1 MKTVWRVF
9 SYLKR
14 YPWMAAGTLT
24 CAILS
29 TLMVIVFPATAK
41 WIIDDVVRAN
51 RPDKLLPL
59 ILLAAVAFLVQHG
72 FKALRLVLNNTFEQ
86 RVIFDLRSDLYSHIQ
101 LLPLRWFDNRA
112 TGDLMTRVIE
122 DVNSVERVLIDGIEQ
137 GVVAILQVVIVISVM
152 FYLNVKLALLAL
164 VPFPLLIAGA
174 LTYTLTAHRRYRSQ
188 RRASSNMNALLHDNL
203 AGVRQIKS
211 FVRERE
217 EHARFNRVSDQLRH
231 ATLVVMR
238 VWAIYSPSMSMFEA
252 IGALLVLG
260 FGGHAV
266 LTGAMQIGDL
276 VAFLMLTAFLYDP
289 VSRLHQLNQLVQAG
303 RAAGE
308 RVFEI
313 LDEQVEAGAVAGI
326 GDPGTAITDRG
337 YKARILG
344 DIRYENVSFSYVEGL
359 PALRCVSF
367 HAPPG
372 ATVALVGA
380 TGAGK
385 STLVNLLVRFYE
397 FTSGEIHI
405 DGKPVREYEL
415 RTLREAIGV
424 VTQESFLFNGSI
436 RENLLMGKPDA
447 TDAELW
453 RAVDAANARQ
463 FIERLPDGLESV
475 VGERG
480 VKLSVGEKQRLSIA
494 RSLLKDPPILILDE
508 ATASVDTATER
519 LIQEAL
525 ERLMANRTSI
535 VIAHRLSTIVYAWKI
550 CAAVP
555 AKFARGLA
563 TARDRVAGG
572 NHYLGKSRARAAI
585 TGLRRIPLSGRRW
598 CRCGRSRN
606 RDGLAGL
613 QFTTVFDVVGFLQFI
628 DAYFVHFGY
637 GRQCLSARHDVR
649 VAHSGGMRRRHG
661 WSGRIRRRGR
671 ALSNHDPWPDVG
683 NFLLQL

>member
-9 SYLKR
+9 AYLKR

-29 TLMVIVFPATAK
+29 TLMVIVFPAATK
-41 WIIDDVVRAN
+41 WIINDVVRAS

-59 ILLAAVAFLVQHG
+59 IALAATAFLLQHG
-72 FKALRLVLNNTFEQ
+72 FNALRIVVNNTFEQ
-86 RVIFDLRSDLYSHIQ
+86 KVIFDLRSDLYSHIQ

-137 GVVAILQVVIVISVM
+137 GVVAILQVFIVVGMM
-152 FYLNVKLALLAL
+152 FYLNAKLALLAL
-164 VPFPLLIAGA
+164 VPFPLLIAGTLA
-174 LTYTLTAHRRYRSQ
+174 YTLTAHRRYRLQ
-188 RRASSNMNALLHDNL
+188 RRASSDMNALLHDNL

-211 FVRERE
+211 FVRENE
-217 EHARFNRVSDQLRH
+217 EHGRFNRVSDQLRR

-238 VWAIYSPSMSMFEA
+238 VWAIYSPSMSLFESV
-252 IGALLVLG
+252 GALLVLG
-260 FGGHAV
+260 FGSHAV
-266 LTGAMQIGDL
+266 LTGSMQIGDL
-276 VAFLMLTAFLYDP
+276 VAFLILIAFLYDP
-289 VSRLHQLNQLVQAG
+289 LSRLHQLNQLVQAG

-313 LDEQVEAGAVAGI
+313 LDEPVEPGFEAAGA
-326 GDPGTAITDRG
+326 DRG
-337 YKARILG
+337 STRVLG
-344 DIRYENVSFSYVEGL
+344 DIRYQDVSFSYVEGL
-359 PALRCVSF
+359 PALRNISF

-385 STLVNLLVRFYE
+385 STVVNLLVRFYE
-397 FTSGEIHI
+397 FTSGQICI
-405 DGKPVREYEL
+405 DRKSIREYDL
-415 RTLREAIGV
+415 GALREAIGV

-436 RENLLMGKPDA
+436 RENLLMGKPQA

-453 RAVDAANARQ
+453 RAVIAANAQQ
-463 FIERLPDGLESV
+463 FIQRLPGGLESV

-494 RSLLKDPPILILDE
+494 RALLKDPPILILDE

-535 VIAHRLSTIVYAWKI
+535 VIAHRLSTIV
-550 CAAVP
+550 
-555 AKFARGLA
+555 
-563 TARDRVAGG
+563 
-572 NHYLGKSRARAAI
+572 RADQI
-585 TGLRRIPLSGRRW
+585 LVL
-598 CRCGRSRN
+598 
-606 RDGLAGL
+606 D
-613 QFTTVFDVVGFLQFI
+613 
-628 DAYFVHFGY
+628 H
-637 GRQCLSARHDVR
+637 
-649 VAHSGGMRRRHG
+649 
-661 WSGRIRRRGR
+661 GRIIERGTHDKL
-671 ALSNHDPWPDVG
+671 LSLG
-683 NFLLQL
+683 GKYTRLCQQSLLESSPLRQREPPAEIVASQTSETEEELPVC

>member
-9 SYLKR
+9 AYLKR
-14 YPWMAAGTLT
+14 YPWMAAGTMT
-24 CAILS
+24 CAVLS
-29 TLMVIVFPATAK
+29 TLMVIVFPAATK

-59 ILLAAVAFLVQHG
+59 IMLAAGAFLVQHG
-72 FKALRLVLNNTFEQ
+72 FNALRILLNNTFEQ

-137 GVVAILQVVIVISVM
+137 GVVAILQVLIVVSVM

-164 VPFPLLIAGA
+164 GPFPLLIAGA
-174 LTYTLTAHRRYRSQ
+174 LTYTLTAHRRYRLQ
-188 RRASSNMNALLHDNL
+188 RRASSAMNALLHDNL

-252 IGALLVLG
+252 IGALLVVA
-260 FGGHAV
+260 FGSRAV
-266 LTGAMQIGDL
+266 LAGTMQLGDL

-289 VSRLHQLNQLVQAG
+289 ISRLHQLNQLVQAG

-313 LDEQVEAGAVAGI
+313 LDEPIE
-326 GDPGTAITDRG
+326 PGWID
-337 YKARILG
+337 KKMSARIAG
-344 DIRYENVSFSYVEGL
+344 DIRYEDVSFSYTEGL
-359 PALRCVSF
+359 PALNHVSF

-372 ATVALVGA
+372 ATIALVGA

-397 FTSGEIHI
+397 FTSGEIYVDERPI
-405 DGKPVREYEL
+405 REYGL
-415 RTLREAIGV
+415 GVLREAIGV

-436 RENLLMGKPDA
+436 RENLLMGKPTA

-453 RAVDAANARQ
+453 RAVDAANARA
-463 FIERLPDGLESV
+463 FIERLPDRLESV

-494 RSLLKDPPILILDE
+494 RALLKDPPILILDE

-535 VIAHRLSTIVYAWKI
+535 VIAHRLSTIVHADQI
-550 CAAVP
+550 LV
-555 AKFARGLA
+555 L
-563 TARDRVAGG
+563 D
-572 NHYLGKSRARAAI
+572 H
-585 TGLRRIPLSGRRW
+585 
-598 CRCGRSRN
+598 
-606 RDGLAGL
+606 
-613 QFTTVFDVVGFLQFI
+613 
-628 DAYFVHFGY
+628 
-637 GRQCLSARHDVR
+637 
-649 VAHSGGMRRRHG
+649 
-661 WSGRIRRRGR
+661 GRIIERGTHDKLV
-671 ALSNHDPWPDVG
+671 ALDGKYARLCRQS
-683 NFLLQL
+683 LLEASPLRETEPREEIVASQTLEKEERLPV

>member
-9 SYLKR
+9 AYLKR

-29 TLMVIVFPATAK
+29 TVTVIVFPGVTK
-41 WIIDDVVRAN
+41 WIIDGVVRAN
-51 RPDKLLPL
+51 RPDRLLPL
-59 ILLAAVAFLVQHG
+59 IALAAVAFVLQHV
-72 FKALRLVLNNTFEQ
+72 FNALRIILNNTFEQ
-86 RVIFDLRSDLYSHIQ
+86 KVIFDLRSDLYSHIQ

-137 GVVAILQVVIVISVM
+137 GVVAVLQIVIVTAVM
-152 FYLNVKLALLAL
+152 FYLNAKLALLAL
-164 VPFPLLIAGA
+164 TPFPFLIAGA

-188 RRASSNMNALLHDNL
+188 RRAASAMNALLHDNL
-203 AGVRQIKS
+203 SGVRQIKS
-211 FVRERE
+211 FAREGQ
-217 EHARFNRVSDQLRH
+217 EHTRFNRVSAQLRQ

-252 IGALLVLG
+252 FGAVLVLG
-260 FGGHAV
+260 FGSHAV

-289 VSRLHQLNQLVQAG
+289 ISRLHQLNQLVQAG

-313 LDEQVEAGAVAGI
+313 LDEPAEPGVVAGI
-326 GDPGTAITDRG
+326 KDRG
-337 YKARILG
+337 RARILG
-344 DIRYENVSFSYVEGL
+344 DIRYENVSFSYAEGL
-359 PALRCVSF
+359 PALSHISF

-372 ATVALVGA
+372 ATIALVGA

-397 FTSGEIHI
+397 FSSGEIYV
-405 DGKPVREYEL
+405 DGRPIREYAL
-415 RTLREAIGV
+415 RSLREAVGV

-447 TDAELW
+447 SDTELW
-453 RAVDAANARQ
+453 RAVDAANARA
-463 FIERLPDGLESV
+463 FIERLPAGLESV

-494 RSLLKDPPILILDE
+494 RALLKDPPILILDE

-525 ERLMANRTSI
+525 ERLMFHRTSI
-535 VIAHRLSTIVYAWKI
+535 VIAHRLSTIVHADQI
-550 CAAVP
+550 LV
-555 AKFARGLA
+555 L
-563 TARDRVAGG
+563 DR
-572 NHYLGKSRARAAI
+572 
-585 TGLRRIPLSGRRW
+585 
-598 CRCGRSRN
+598 
-606 RDGLAGL
+606 
-613 QFTTVFDVVGFLQFI
+613 
-628 DAYFVHFGY
+628 
-637 GRQCLSARHDVR
+637 
-649 VAHSGGMRRRHG
+649 
-661 WSGRIRRRGR
+661 GRIIERGT
-671 ALSNHDPWPDVG
+671 HDELLAFNGKYARLCEQGLLEVSTESELETPTATMIAPIPAPDE
-683 NFLLQL
+683 